1 MESMLSSRVR
11 LTSTCAEHHSSKALV
26 GLSFAEATSRVLI
39 YCPLDKVTGEQ
50 VAYLDKIFRLE
61 VNEWFQG
68 KTSKLCKN
76 LTPVR
81 PQALGIL
88 PR

>member
-11 LTSTCAEHHSSKALV
+11 LTSTCAEYHSSKTLV
-26 GLSFAEATSRVLI
+26 GLFFAEATSRVLI
-39 YCPLDKVTGEQ
+39 NCPLDKVTEEQ

-61 VNEWFQG
+61 VNEWFQD
-68 KTSKLCKN
+68 KTSKLCKT

-81 PQALGIL
+81 PQALGL
-88 PR
+88 LSR